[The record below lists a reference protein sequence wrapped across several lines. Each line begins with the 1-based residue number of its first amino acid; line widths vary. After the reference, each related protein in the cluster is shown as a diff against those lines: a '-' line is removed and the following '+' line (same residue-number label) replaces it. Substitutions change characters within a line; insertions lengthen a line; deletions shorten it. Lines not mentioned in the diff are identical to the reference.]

1 MKKKMETIMLLGGG
15 GGLFFRDYS
24 EDLRHHS
31 FPTRDKCFQDGD
43 SNSDDLNNHVPLQ

>member
-1 MKKKMETIMLLGGG
+1 MKKKMETIMLLAEGV
-15 GGLFFRDYS
+15 FFRDYS